1 MSDGTAPARKIVCP
15 TETIQP
21 FICSSKKDG
30 VEVRL
35 ARTFAR
41 FTAQNIWDE
50 SSTLTLRLGGKND
63 MKRRTFLRNAAA
75 GGLAVAVAPSVTRSA
90 DQKSAAPDAGLRA
103 ISTDRAPKPVGPFSQ
118 AIKANGFVFV
128 AGITARDPKS
138 GQVIEDDITKQTE
151 LVMENIKAIL
161 EAAGSSFDRTV
172 KTTVYLKDMND
183 FDAMGKVY
191 SSYFPAH
198 PPARATVEVVRLHG
212 GRVEIELI
220 ALA

>member
-1 MSDGTAPARKIVCP
+1 M
-15 TETIQP
+15 IQ
-21 FICSSKKDG
+21 
-30 VEVRL
+30 
-35 ARTFAR
+35 
-41 FTAQNIWDE
+41 
-50 SSTLTLRLGGKND
+50 
-63 MKRRTFLRNAAA
+63 RRSFLQNAAI
-75 GGLAVAVAPSVTRSA
+75 GGLAVAVAPAVA
-90 DQKSAAPDAGLRA
+90 DSTEALPAAETAQLRA

-191 SSYFPAH
+191 SRYFPAH
-198 PPARATVEVVRLHG
+198 PPARATVEVARLHG
-212 GRVEIELI
+212 GRVEIELV
-220 ALA
+220 ALG

>member
-1 MSDGTAPARKIVCP
+1 
-15 TETIQP
+15 
-21 FICSSKKDG
+21 
-30 VEVRL
+30 
-35 ARTFAR
+35 
-41 FTAQNIWDE
+41 
-50 SSTLTLRLGGKND
+50 

-75 GGLAVAVAPSVTRSA
+75 GGLAAAVAPGMASGA
-90 DQKSAAPDAGLRA
+90 GDQLAPTSKKLRV

-138 GQVIEDDITKQTE
+138 GQVIEDDITRQTE

-161 EAAGSSFDRTV
+161 EAAGSSFEQTV

-191 SSYFPAH
+191 SRYFPIH
-198 PPARATVEVVRLHG
+198 PPARATVEVARLHG
-212 GRVEIELI
+212 GRIEIELV

>member
-1 MSDGTAPARKIVCP
+1 
-15 TETIQP
+15 
-21 FICSSKKDG
+21 
-30 VEVRL
+30 
-35 ARTFAR
+35 
-41 FTAQNIWDE
+41 
-50 SSTLTLRLGGKND
+50 
-63 MKRRTFLRNAAA
+63 MKRRTFLGHAAA
-75 GGLAVAVAPSVTRSA
+75 GGLVAAVVSGVASNAENKPKDSGTKIRE
-90 DQKSAAPDAGLRA
+90 

-128 AGITARDPKS
+128 AGITARDPKT
-138 GQVIEDDITKQTE
+138 GQVIEDDITRQTE

-161 EAAGSSFDRTV
+161 EAADSSFDRTV

-191 SSYFPAH
+191 SRYFPSH
-198 PPARATVEVVRLHG
+198 PPARVTVEVARLHG

>member
-1 MSDGTAPARKIVCP
+1 
-15 TETIQP
+15 
-21 FICSSKKDG
+21 
-30 VEVRL
+30 
-35 ARTFAR
+35 
-41 FTAQNIWDE
+41 
-50 SSTLTLRLGGKND
+50 

-75 GGLAVAVAPSVTRSA
+75 SGLAAAVLPGAAGSA
-90 DQKSAAPDAGLRA
+90 DNKSRSTGTKLRA

-138 GQVIEDDITKQTE
+138 GQVIEDDITRQTE

-161 EAAGSSFDRTV
+161 EAADSSLDRTV

-191 SSYFPAH
+191 SRYFPSH
-198 PPARATVEVVRLHG
+198 PPARATVQVAQLHG
-212 GRVEIELI
+212 GRIEIELI
-220 ALA
+220 AVA

>member
-1 MSDGTAPARKIVCP
+1 
-15 TETIQP
+15 
-21 FICSSKKDG
+21 
-30 VEVRL
+30 
-35 ARTFAR
+35 
-41 FTAQNIWDE
+41 
-50 SSTLTLRLGGKND
+50 
-63 MKRRTFLRNAAA
+63 MKRRAFLRSATMSGVAA
-75 GGLAVAVAPSVTRSA
+75 AVAPALANAADTSA
-90 DQKSAAPDAGLRA
+90 NQGSKALRA

-128 AGITARDPKS
+128 AGITARDPKT

-151 LVMENIKAIL
+151 LVMQNIKAIL

-191 SSYFPAH
+191 SRYFPEH

-212 GRVEIELI
+212 GRVEIELV
-220 ALA
+220 AVA

>member
-1 MSDGTAPARKIVCP
+1 
-15 TETIQP
+15 
-21 FICSSKKDG
+21 
-30 VEVRL
+30 
-35 ARTFAR
+35 
-41 FTAQNIWDE
+41 
-50 SSTLTLRLGGKND
+50 
-63 MKRRTFLRNAAA
+63 MKRRTFLRDAAV
-75 GGLAVAVAPSVTRSA
+75 GGLAVAVAPGVARSA
-90 DQKSAAPDAGLRA
+90 DSKATATGAVRA

-128 AGITARDPKS
+128 AGITARDPKT

-151 LVMENIKAIL
+151 QVMENIKAIL
-161 EAAGSSFDRTV
+161 AEAGASFERTV

-191 SSYFPAH
+191 SRYFPAH
-198 PPARATVEVVRLHG
+198 PPARATVEVARLHG